1 MHIHISTQDGM
12 PIYQQIVRQVKNL
25 IASGVLESGGE
36 LPSIR
41 ILAEQLL
48 VNPNTVARAYRE
60 LEAKGFVEK
69 RSTAGTF
76 VTAGPSPLAR
86 REKLSLLLDR
96 IDGLLSESHQ
106 MRVPIEDLV
115 DMVCQRA
122 KSYPSKNL
130 GEHGS

>member
-86 REKLSLLLDR
+86 PEKLSLLLDR

-106 MRVPIEDLV
+106 MHVPIEDLV

>member
-106 MRVPIEDLV
+106 MRIPIEDLV

>member
-1 MHIHISTQDGM
+1 VHIHISTQDGM

>member
-86 REKLSLLLDR
+86 PEKLSLLLDR

>member
-106 MRVPIEDLV
+106 MHVPIEDLV

>member
-1 MHIHISTQDGM
+1 VHIHISTQDGM
-12 PIYQQIVRQVKNL
+12 PLYQQIVRQVKNL